1 MNLIKTTILAL
12 SMGAAMAATAASQ
25 PKYIFYCI
33 GDGMGAASVINA
45 QLYARQILGD
55 TTGLAMTSMPV
66 ASMSTTHSSSSDVTN
81 SSAAGTALASGHKTK
96 NDMLGMNPDTVAVT
110 SMAKVL
116 FDNGWGIGLVTSVAI
131 DDATPAAFYAHQPNR
146 HMYHPIGLEL
156 ARSGYQFAAGAGLRG
171 LIDKKTGKPTGLLD
185 EFAANNMR
193 VVYGTDSIS
202 GTEERLLLLSPDTDR
217 PWNIGYTIDSIAG
230 ALTLQGLTQAG
241 ITHLERVSPDRF
253 FMMVEG
259 GNIDHA
265 GHANDGATNIIETI
279 NFDKTIGLI
288 CDFCRKHPH
297 ETLIVVT
304 ADHETGGMTVGN
316 NTTGYAT
323 NLKSISGQR
332 VSKEAFSNYCMNI
345 IRSRRVYMWDDMHDY
360 LAENMG
366 FWNQTKLT
374 DAETEELK
382 NLFEQIFVKR
392 QDMPS
397 QETLYADFN
406 AFAAKVFAI
415 ANDKA
420 GIGWASE
427 KHTGVTVP
435 VFAAGVGAEKFS
447 RMLDNTDIP
456 RTIMEIAGYSLP

>member
-1 MNLIKTTILAL
+1 MKSFRTVITSI
-12 SMGAAMAATAASQ
+12 GITAAIAASAAGT

-33 GDGMGAASVINA
+33 GDGMGAPSVINA
-45 QLYARQILGD
+45 QLYAREILGQ
-55 TTGLAMTSMPV
+55 TTPLVMTSMPV
-66 ASMSTTHSSSSDVTN
+66 ASMATTHSSSSNVTN
-81 SSAAGTALASGHKTK
+81 SSAAGTALASGYKTK

-116 FDNGWGIGLVTSVAI
+116 FDNGWGVGLVTSVAI
-131 DDATPAAFYAHQPNR
+131 DDATPASFYAHQPNR
-146 HMYHPIGLEL
+146 HMHYPIGVEL

-171 LIDKKTGKPTGLLD
+171 ITDKKTSKPTGLLD

-193 VVYGTDSIS
+193 VVYGTDSIT
-202 GTEERLLLLSPDTDR
+202 GTEERLLVLSPFTERNWD
-217 PWNIGYTIDSIAG
+217 IGYTIDSIPG
-230 ALTLQGLTQAG
+230 ALTLQGLTQACMK
-241 ITHLERVSPDRF
+241 HLERVTPDRF

-279 NFDKTIGLI
+279 NFDKTIGLMF
-288 CDFCRKHPH
+288 DFYKQHPD

-304 ADHETGGMTVGN
+304 ADHDTGGMSVGN
-316 NTTGYAT
+316 NTSGYAT
-323 NLKSISGQR
+323 NLASISGQR
-332 VSKEAFSNYCMNI
+332 VSKEAFSDHCMNI
-345 IRSRRVYMWDDMHDY
+345 LRSRRVYKWDDMKEY

-374 DAETEELK
+374 DDETADLR
-382 NLFEQIFVKR
+382 NDFEQIFVQRK
-392 QDMPS
+392 DVPS

-406 AFAAKVFAI
+406 AFAAKVFAL

-435 VFAAGVGAEKFS
+435 VFAAGVGAERFS
-447 RMLDNTDIP
+447 RLLDNTDIP
-456 RTIMEIAGYSLP
+456 RIMTEIAGYELP